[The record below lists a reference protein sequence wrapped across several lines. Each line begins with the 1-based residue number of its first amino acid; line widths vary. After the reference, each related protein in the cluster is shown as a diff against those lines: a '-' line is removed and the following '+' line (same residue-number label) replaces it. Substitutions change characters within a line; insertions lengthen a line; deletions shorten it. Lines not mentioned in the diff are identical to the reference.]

1 MARALLA
8 ALTVCGRTLALRR
21 NFFDYSVS
29 AQSCQ
34 VLLSSAEQLEY
45 GKIEP
50 KEQVSFIEKLGC
62 VATVG
67 SSCGEGAFMCLLSPP
82 NDQSMCCHY
91 QTEVKRGYSVTNLF
105 DETFQIMQDGWVP
118 LMQIPRHLEN
128 LSEPELLISGNIQPF
143 VKSTGCEASRISDL
157 HFSGSWLSENVTV
170 RSGGIESSKA
180 FAVRLGQGSWQ
191 LLSYANVLPDE
202 VVSFSKPGVKVQGKI
217 STLDRDSWGP
227 DATLQVD
234 VGNIT
239 VDVAQRTLGRFEES
253 RVFLDISVSGKYDAK
268 KEIGGWLGMDGEHL
282 QNASTP
288 KSCVAIVPAP
298 AT

>member
-1 MARALLA
+1 MVSAFAALLVA
-8 ALTVCGRTLALRR
+8 CGRTLALRR
-21 NFFDYSVS
+21 NLVDFS
-29 AQSCQ
+29 AKQCA
-34 VLLSSAEQLEY
+34 VLLTSAEQLEY
-45 GKIEP
+45 AKMGSQ
-50 KEQVSFIEKLGC
+50 EQMSFMEKAGC
-62 VATVG
+62 VVSEG
-67 SSCGEGAFMCLLSPP
+67 SSCGESAVTCLVAERPER
-82 NDQSMCCHY
+82 SMCCHY
-91 QTEVKRGYSVTNLF
+91 NTELKRGYSVTNLF
-105 DETFQIMQDGWVP
+105 DQKFEILKDGWTP
-118 LMQIPRHLEN
+118 LVQIPRTVPN
-128 LSEPELLISGNIQPF
+128 PKLLVSGNIQPF
-143 VKSTGCEASRISDL
+143 TDTMGCEASRISDL

-180 FAVRLGQGSWQ
+180 FGVRVGEGSWQ

-253 RVFLDISVSGKYDAK
+253 RVFLDISVRGKYDAK
-268 KEIGGWLGMDGEHL
+268 KEIGGWLGMDGENL

-288 KSCVAIVPAP
+288 KSCVAITPVA
-298 AT
+298 A